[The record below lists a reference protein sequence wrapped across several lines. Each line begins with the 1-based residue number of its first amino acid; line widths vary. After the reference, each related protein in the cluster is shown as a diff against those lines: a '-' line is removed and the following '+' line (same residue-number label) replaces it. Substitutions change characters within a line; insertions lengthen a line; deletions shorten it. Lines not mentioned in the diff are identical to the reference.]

1 MDSPPSRRCFDSRPR
16 PSPKVIG
23 ARRCPTCARRN
34 GIRCSFVFWDT
45 TSAEGG
51 SVSAEAATVGVTGG
65 TGETIKTDI
74 PSRLD
79 RLPWSRWHWLV
90 VIALGVTW
98 ILDGLEVTLV
108 GSIAGALTSKDTLGL
123 TTSQATAAG
132 SFYLSGAVGGAQFF
146 GYLTDR
152 FGRRKL
158 FMITLGIYLIFTVA
172 TALAWNFWSFMIFR
186 VLAGSGI
193 GGEYSAINSAIDEL
207 VPARVRGRVALAINS
222 SWWIGTA
229 AAAGLT
235 VLMLNTLA
243 VNLGWR
249 VAFALGAILAIGIL
263 FIRQMVPES
272 PRWLLT
278 HGRADEAEEVVQ
290 QIDAEV
296 RKTHPNL
303 PEPAGEKLEIEQRRS
318 IGFIAIARHVMKE
331 YPGRGVL
338 GFSLMASQA
347 VLYNATL
354 FGMVA
359 ILTTFFH
366 ASKANAPL
374 YIIPFAAGN
383 LLGPW
388 LLGPLF
394 DSVGRKVMI
403 SSTYLLS
410 AAVLLVTAWLFHNG
424 DLSAVTLTICWAICF
439 FFASAGASAAYLTV
453 SEIFP
458 METRAMAIALF
469 YACGTAV
476 AIAAPWT
483 FGYLV
488 QSKSVGDVTL
498 AFVIGGVI
506 MAIGGV
512 VEILLGVEAA
522 RKPLEAVARPLTAV
536 RRRGEAAPAGA

>member
-1 MDSPPSRRCFDSRPR
+1 
-16 PSPKVIG
+16 
-23 ARRCPTCARRN
+23 
-34 GIRCSFVFWDT
+34 
-45 TSAEGG
+45 
-51 SVSAEAATVGVTGG
+51 VSATAATGHLGVTGS
-65 TGETIKTDI
+65 TGKTTKTDI
-74 PSRLD
+74 PARLD

-90 VIALGVTW
+90 IVALGITW

-108 GSIAGALTSKDTLGL
+108 GSISGVLTDKGTLHFS
-123 TTSQATAAG
+123 TAQATAAG
-132 SFYLSGAVGGAQFF
+132 SFYLAGAVGGALLF

-152 FGRRKL
+152 YGRRKL
-158 FMITLGIYLIFTVA
+158 FMITLGVYLLFTVA
-172 TALAWNFWSFMIFR
+172 TALAWNFWSFMLFR
-186 VLAGSGI
+186 VLAGAGI

-235 VLMLNTLA
+235 VLLLNTLA

-249 VAFALGAILAIGIL
+249 VGFGLGAVLAIGIL
-263 FIRQMVPES
+263 FIRHLVPES

-278 HGRADEAEEVVQ
+278 HGRADEAEEVVRKIEEQ
-290 QIDAEV
+290 V
-296 RKTHPNL
+296 RKTHPDL
-303 PEPAGEKLEIEQRRS
+303 PEPEGEPLEIEQRRS
-318 IGFIAIARHVMKE
+318 IGFVAIARHVMQE

-338 GFSLMASQA
+338 GFALMASQA

-354 FGMVA
+354 FGMVS

-374 YIIPFAAGN
+374 YIIPFAVGN

-394 DSVGRKVMI
+394 DSIGRKIMI
-403 SSTYLLS
+403 SSTYILAGAS
-410 AAVLLVTAWLFHNG
+410 LLVTAYLFHQQV
-424 DLSAVTLTICWAICF
+424 LSATTLTICWAVTF

-469 YACGTAV
+469 YACGTGV

-483 FGYLV
+483 FGKLIETG
-488 QSKSVGDVTL
+488 SVGNVTI
-498 AFVIGGVI
+498 AFVIGGAI
-506 MAIGGV
+506 MAIGGI
-512 VEILLGVEAA
+512 VEILLGVDAE
-522 RKPLEAVARPLTAV
+522 RKSLEAVARPINAV
-536 RRRGEAAPAGA
+536 RSRVAPAGARAR

>member
-1 MDSPPSRRCFDSRPR
+1 L
-16 PSPKVIG
+16 
-23 ARRCPTCARRN
+23 
-34 GIRCSFVFWDT
+34 
-45 TSAEGG
+45 SAT
-51 SVSAEAATVGVTGG
+51 AATGQLGVTGG
-65 TGETIKTDI
+65 TGKTITTDI
-74 PSRLD
+74 PARLD

-90 VIALGVTW
+90 IVSLGITW

-108 GSIAGALTSKDTLGL
+108 GSIAAVLTEKGTLHL
-123 TTSQATAAG
+123 STAQATAAG
-132 SFYLSGAVGGAQFF
+132 SFYLAGAVGGALLF

-152 FGRRKL
+152 YGRKKL
-158 FMITLGIYLIFTVA
+158 FMITLGVYLVFTVA

-186 VLAGSGI
+186 VLAGAGI

-229 AAAGLT
+229 VAAGLT
-235 VLMLNTLA
+235 VALLNTFA
-243 VNLGWR
+243 VNVGWR
-249 VAFALGAILAIGIL
+249 IGFGLGAILAIGIL
-263 FIRQMVPES
+263 FVRNAVPES

-278 HGRADEAEEVVQ
+278 HGRADEAEEVVR
-290 QIDAEV
+290 QIEAEV
-296 RKTHPNL
+296 QKTHPNL
-303 PEPAGEKLEIEQRRS
+303 PEPEGEPLEIEQRRS
-318 IGFIAIARHVMKE
+318 IGFIAIAKHVMEE

-354 FGMVA
+354 FGMTS
-359 ILTTFFH
+359 IMTTFFH

-374 YIIPFAAGN
+374 YIIPFAFGN

-394 DSVGRKVMI
+394 DTVGRKVMI
-403 SSTYLLS
+403 SATYLS
-410 AAVLLVTAWLFHNG
+410 AGVTLLVTAWLF
-424 DLSAVTLTICWAICF
+424 DQKLLSATTLTICWAICF
-439 FFASAGASAAYLTV
+439 FFASSGASAAYLTV

-469 YACGTAV
+469 YACGTGV

-483 FGYLV
+483 FGKLIETGSY
-488 QSKSVGDVTL
+488 GYVTI
-498 AFVIGGVI
+498 AFVVGGVI
-506 MAIGGV
+506 MAIGGI

-522 RKPLEAVARPLTAV
+522 RKPLEAVARPITAI
-536 RRRGEAAPAGA
+536 RRRPSAAPARAS

>member
-1 MDSPPSRRCFDSRPR
+1 MS
-16 PSPKVIG
+16 
-23 ARRCPTCARRN
+23 
-34 GIRCSFVFWDT
+34 
-45 TSAEGG
+45 SAT
-51 SVSAEAATVGVTGG
+51 AETATVGVTGG
-65 TGETIKTDI
+65 TGDTVRTDI
-74 PSRLD
+74 PARLD

-90 VIALGVTW
+90 IIALGVTW

-132 SFYLSGAVGGAQFF
+132 SFYLAGAVPGALFF

-158 FMITLGIYLIFTVA
+158 FMITLGVYLIFTVA
-172 TALAWNFWSFMIFR
+172 TALAWGFWSFMIFR
-186 VLAGSGI
+186 FLAGTGI

-207 VPARVRGRVALAINS
+207 IPARVRGRVALAINS
-222 SWWIGTA
+222 SWWLGTA

-235 VLMLNTLA
+235 VVLLNVLEPTI
-243 VNLGWR
+243 GWR
-249 VAFALGAILAIGIL
+249 VGFGLGAVLALGIL
-263 FIRQMVPES
+263 FVRHLVPES

-290 QIDAEV
+290 QIESEV

-303 PEPAGEKLEIEQRRS
+303 PEPEGEPLEIEQRES
-318 IGFIAIARHVMKE
+318 IGFIAIAKHVMRE
-331 YPGRGVL
+331 YPDRGVL
-338 GFSLMASQA
+338 GFALMSSQA

-366 ASKANAPL
+366 ASEANAPL
-374 YIIPFAAGN
+374 YIIPFAFGN

-394 DSVGRKVMI
+394 DTVGRKVMI
-403 SSTYLLS
+403 SSTYIIS
-410 AAVLLVTAWLFHNG
+410 GAILLVTAWLFHEQV
-424 DLSAVTLTICWAICF
+424 LSALTLTICWSICF

-469 YACGTAV
+469 YACGTGV

-483 FGYLV
+483 FGKLIETD
-488 QSKSVGDVTL
+488 SVTNVAI

-506 MAIGGV
+506 VIIGGI

-522 RKPLEAVARPLTAV
+522 RKPLEAVARPINAV
-536 RRRGEAAPAGA
+536 RSRMQREPAVASARAQ

>member
-1 MDSPPSRRCFDSRPR
+1 
-16 PSPKVIG
+16 VI
-23 ARRCPTCARRN
+23 
-34 GIRCSFVFWDT
+34 
-45 TSAEGG
+45 
-51 SVSAEAATVGVTGG
+51 
-65 TGETIKTDI
+65 
-74 PSRLD
+74 
-79 RLPWSRWHWLV
+79 
-90 VIALGVTW
+90 IALGITW

-108 GSIAGALTSKDTLGL
+108 GSISGVLTDKGTLALSTA
-123 TTSQATAAG
+123 QATAAG
-132 SFYLSGAVGGAQFF
+132 SFYLAGAVGGALLF

-152 FGRRKL
+152 YGRKKL
-158 FMITLGIYLIFTVA
+158 FMVTLGVYLVFTVA

-222 SWWIGTA
+222 SWWLGTA

-235 VLMLNTLA
+235 VVLLNTLS
-243 VNLGWR
+243 NNISWR
-249 VAFALGAILAIGIL
+249 VGFGLGAILALGIL
-263 FIRQMVPES
+263 FIRNTVPES

-278 HGRADEAEEVVQ
+278 HGRAEEAEDVVQ
-290 QIDAEV
+290 QIEAEV
-296 RKTHPNL
+296 RKSHPNL
-303 PEPAGEKLEIEQRRS
+303 PEPEGEELEIEQRES
-318 IGFIAIARHVMKE
+318 IGFISIAKHVMKE
-331 YPGRGVL
+331 YPSRGVL

-354 FGMVA
+354 FGMTS
-359 ILTTFFH
+359 IMTTFFH

-374 YIIPFAAGN
+374 YIIPFAVGN

-388 LLGPLF
+388 ILGPLF
-394 DSVGRKVMI
+394 DTVGRKIMI
-403 SSTYLLS
+403 SATYLL
-410 AAVLLVTAWLFHNG
+410 AGATLLVTAWLFHNG
-424 DLSAVTLTICWAICF
+424 SLSATTLTVCWSITF

-469 YACGTAV
+469 YACGTGI

-483 FGYLV
+483 FGKLIET
-488 QSKSVGDVTL
+488 GDVNYVTI

-506 MAIGGV
+506 MAIGGI

-522 RKPLEAVARPLTAV
+522 GKSLEAVARPINAV
-536 RRRGEAAPAGA
+536 RGRSGGAAAAPARAS

>member
-1 MDSPPSRRCFDSRPR
+1 
-16 PSPKVIG
+16 
-23 ARRCPTCARRN
+23 
-34 GIRCSFVFWDT
+34 
-45 TSAEGG
+45 
-51 SVSAEAATVGVTGG
+51 VSAATAELGVTGG
-65 TGETIKTDI
+65 TGKTTRTNI
-74 PSRLD
+74 PARLD

-90 VIALGVTW
+90 IVSLGITW

-108 GSIAGALTSKDTLGL
+108 GSISGVLTDKGTLHFS
-123 TTSQATAAG
+123 TAQATAAG
-132 SFYLSGAVGGAQFF
+132 SFYLAGAVVGALLF

-152 FGRRKL
+152 FGRKKL
-158 FMITLGIYLIFTVA
+158 FMVTLGVYLAFTVA
-172 TALAWNFWSFMIFR
+172 TALAWSFWSFMAFR
-186 VLAGSGI
+186 FLAGSGI

-235 VLMLNTLA
+235 VFLLNTFS
-243 VNLGWR
+243 VNVGWR
-249 VAFALGAILAIGIL
+249 LGFGLGAILAIGIL
-263 FIRQMVPES
+263 FVRHLVPES

-278 HGRADEAEEVVQ
+278 HGRAEEAEKVVG
-290 QIDAEV
+290 QIEAEV
-296 RKTHPNL
+296 QKTHPDL
-303 PEPAGEKLEIEQRRS
+303 PEPEGEELEIEQRES
-318 IGFIAIARHVMKE
+318 IGFVAIARHVMKE

-354 FGMVA
+354 FGMVS
-359 ILTTFFH
+359 IMTTFFH
-366 ASKANAPL
+366 ASQANAPL
-374 YIIPFAAGN
+374 YIIPFAIGN

-394 DSVGRKVMI
+394 DTVGRKIMI
-403 SSTYLLS
+403 STTYLV
-410 AAVLLVTAWLFHNG
+410 AGGVLLVTAYLFNQKL
-424 DLSAVTLTICWAICF
+424 LSATTLTLCWAVCF

-469 YACGTAV
+469 YACGTGV

-483 FGYLV
+483 FGKLIQTGSY
-488 QSKSVGDVTL
+488 SDVTI

-506 MAIGGV
+506 MAIGGI

-522 RKPLEAVARPLTAV
+522 GKSLEAVARPINAV
-536 RRRGEAAPAGA
+536 RAQRGPAVAAARAK

>member
-1 MDSPPSRRCFDSRPR
+1 M
-16 PSPKVIG
+16 
-23 ARRCPTCARRN
+23 
-34 GIRCSFVFWDT
+34 
-45 TSAEGG
+45 
-51 SVSAEAATVGVTGG
+51 SAEAATVGVTGG
-65 TGETIKTDI
+65 TGDTVRTDI
-74 PSRLD
+74 PARLD

-90 VIALGVTW
+90 VVALGVTW

-108 GSIAGALTSKDTLGL
+108 GSISGALTDKSTLGL
-123 TTSQATAAG
+123 STSQATAAG
-132 SFYLSGAVGGAQFF
+132 SFYLAGAVGGALLF

-158 FMITLGIYLIFTVA
+158 FMVTLGIYLVFTVA
-172 TALAWNFWSFMIFR
+172 TALAWSFWSFMVFR
-186 VLAGSGI
+186 VLAGAGI

-222 SWWIGTA
+222 SWWLGTA

-235 VLMLNTLA
+235 VVLLNVLEPA
-243 VNLGWR
+243 IGWR
-249 VAFALGAILAIGIL
+249 VGFGLGAVLAIGIL
-263 FIRQMVPES
+263 FVRHLVPES

-278 HGRADEAEEVVQ
+278 HGRADEAEEVVGK
-290 QIDAEV
+290 IEDEV
-296 RKTHPNL
+296 RKTHPDL
-303 PEPAGEKLEIEQRRS
+303 PEPEGEPLEIEQRES
-318 IGFIAIARHVMKE
+318 IGFVAIAKHVMRE
-331 YPGRGVL
+331 YPDRGVL
-338 GFSLMASQA
+338 GLSLMASQA

-359 ILTTFFH
+359 VMTTFFH
-366 ASKANAPL
+366 ASKDNAPL

-394 DSVGRKVMI
+394 DTVGRKVMI
-403 SSTYLLS
+403 SSTYILS
-410 AAVLLVTAWLFHNG
+410 GAILCLTAWLFHEG
-424 DLSAVTLTICWAICF
+424 SLSALTLTICWSICF

-469 YACGTAV
+469 YACGTGI

-483 FGYLV
+483 FGKLIET
-488 QSKSVGDVTL
+488 GDVGKVSL

-506 MAIGGV
+506 MIVGGV
-512 VEILLGVEAA
+512 VEVLLGVEAA
-522 RKPLEAVARPLTAV
+522 GKSLEAVARPINAV
-536 RRRGEAAPAGA
+536 RRRRAPAAAPAGAR